1 LTVST
6 FCSAACSEK
15 FNNTTRYCYRQFPH
29 IFAAGEFAEHGQA
42 MDLHTA
48 ARNGDVAR
56 MLELIGLG
64 TDLNSRDKHSRTA
77 LHMAA
82 WAGQDVSR
90 DAAAATFCCCSAAK
104 AAAATS
110 MLCIQHIL
118 ILLYLD

>member
-1 LTVST
+1 
-6 FCSAACSEK
+6 
-15 FNNTTRYCYRQFPH
+15 
-29 IFAAGEFAEHGQA
+29 

-82 WAGQDVSR
+82 WAGQDVSTAEQGISSSSSSSQGSIAFSCASPR
-90 DAAAATFCCCSAAK
+90 
-104 AAAATS
+104 
-110 MLCIQHIL
+110 
-118 ILLYLD
+118 